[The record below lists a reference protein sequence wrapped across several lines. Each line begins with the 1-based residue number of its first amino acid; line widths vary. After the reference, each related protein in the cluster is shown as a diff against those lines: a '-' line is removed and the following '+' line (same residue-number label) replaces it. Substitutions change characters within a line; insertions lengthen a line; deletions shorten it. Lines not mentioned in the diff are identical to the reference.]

1 MPKNIA
7 FVLKRIGFLMRPQ
20 KVFDSVELLRSF
32 TDLGIVDRK
41 PGDSEH
47 DQIAQQNL
55 SDFIDANS
63 DFWHFFCT
71 YLQKTILHL
80 DYLDLF

>member
-7 FVLKRIGFLMRPQ
+7 YVLHGIGFLMGPQ
-20 KVFDSVELLRSF
+20 KVFDPVELLRSF
-32 TDLGIVDRK
+32 TDMGSVDRK

-55 SDFIDANS
+55 SDFTDANS
-63 DFWHFFCT
+63 DF
-71 YLQKTILHL
+71 
-80 DYLDLF
+80 

>member
-1 MPKNIA
+1 MAKKYLIC
-7 FVLKRIGFLMRPQ
+7 LIYIGFLMGPQ

-47 DQIAQQNL
+47 NQIA
-55 SDFIDANS
+55 
-63 DFWHFFCT
+63 
-71 YLQKTILHL
+71 
-80 DYLDLF
+80 